1 MSLDSEE
8 QREMLQTPQNIENLF
23 RTLLCIVEKIYSDSE
38 LTYWALCLLNGIIE
52 DKNSSPALL
61 QANSW
66 GEDIFYDRSNI
77 YNSWFKLTGITQ
89 FEGGFKAIING
100 QIVHEYDR
108 VRGFRVIEIIENQ
121 VVLERDQ
128 YSVKLKLEK

>member
-1 MSLDSEE
+1 MI
-8 QREMLQTPQNIENLF
+8 REKVIAITLIIVSSIVLIESISAWSTRHDLFLENSVKENI
-23 RTLLCIVEKIYSDSE
+23 
-38 LTYWALCLLNGIIE
+38 ALNGIIE

-100 QIVHEYDR
+100 QIVHEFDR
-108 VRGFRVIEIIENQ
+108 VRGFQVIEIIENQ
-121 VVLERDQ
+121 VILERDQ

>member
-1 MSLDSEE
+1 MI
-8 QREMLQTPQNIENLF
+8 REKVIAITLIIVSSIVLIESISAWSTDHYPFLENSVKENI
-23 RTLLCIVEKIYSDSE
+23 
-38 LTYWALCLLNGIIE
+38 ALNGIIE
-52 DKNSSPALL
+52 DKNSFPALL

-121 VVLERDQ
+121 VVLEL
-128 YSVKLKLEK
+128 SLIHI

>member
-1 MSLDSEE
+1 MIREKVIAITLIIVSSIVLIESIAAWSTDHDLFLENSL
-8 QREMLQTPQNIENLF
+8 RAN
-23 RTLLCIVEKIYSDSE
+23 RTLD
-38 LTYWALCLLNGIIE
+38 GIIE
-52 DKNSSPALL
+52 NKNSYPALL
-61 QANSW
+61 QENSW

-128 YSVKLKLEK
+128 YSVILKLEK

>member
-1 MSLDSEE
+1 MIREKVIAITLIIVSSIVLIESIAAWSTDHDLFLENSLRANRIFD
-8 QREMLQTPQNIENLF
+8 
-23 RTLLCIVEKIYSDSE
+23 
-38 LTYWALCLLNGIIE
+38 GIIE
-52 DKNSSPALL
+52 NKNSSPALL

-100 QIVHEYDR
+100 QIVHEFNR
-108 VRGFRVIEIIENQ
+108 VRGFQVIEIIENQ

>member
-1 MSLDSEE
+1 MI
-8 QREMLQTPQNIENLF
+8 REKVIAITLIIVSSIVLIESIAAWSTDHDLF
-23 RTLLCIVEKIYSDSE
+23 LENSVKENRT
-38 LTYWALCLLNGIIE
+38 LNGIIE
-52 DKNSSPALL
+52 DQSSSPALL

-89 FEGGFKAIING
+89 FEDGFKAIING
-100 QIVHEYDR
+100 QIVHEFNR
-108 VRGFRVIEIIENQ
+108 VRGFQVIKIIENQ

>member
-1 MSLDSEE
+1 MIREKVIAITLIIGSSIVIIESIAAWSTDHDLFLENSLRANRIFD
-8 QREMLQTPQNIENLF
+8 
-23 RTLLCIVEKIYSDSE
+23 
-38 LTYWALCLLNGIIE
+38 GIIE
-52 DKNSSPALL
+52 NKNSSPALL

-89 FEGGFKAIING
+89 FEDGFKAIING
-100 QIVHEYDR
+100 QIVHEFNR
-108 VRGFRVIEIIENQ
+108 VRGFQVIKIIENQ

-128 YSVKLKLEK
+128 YSVILKLEK

>member
-1 MSLDSEE
+1 MI
-8 QREMLQTPQNIENLF
+8 REKVIAITLMIVSSIVLIESIAAWSTDHDLF
-23 RTLLCIVEKIYSDSE
+23 LENSVNENK
-38 LTYWALCLLNGIIE
+38 ALNGTFE
-52 DKNSSPALL
+52 DKSSSPALL

-100 QIVHEYDR
+100 QIVHEFNR
-108 VRGFRVIEIIENQ
+108 VRGFQVIEIIENQ

>member
-1 MSLDSEE
+1 MI
-8 QREMLQTPQNIENLF
+8 REKVIAI
-23 RTLLCIVEKIYSDSE
+23 TLIIVSSIV
-38 LTYWALCLLNGIIE
+38 IIE
-52 DKNSSPALL
+52 SIVAWSTDHDLFLENSLRANRIFDGINENKKSSPALL

-77 YNSWFKLTGITQ
+77 YNSWFNLTGITQ

>member
-1 MSLDSEE
+1 MI
-8 QREMLQTPQNIENLF
+8 REKVIAITLIIVSSIVLIESISAWSTRHDLFLENSVKENI
-23 RTLLCIVEKIYSDSE
+23 
-38 LTYWALCLLNGIIE
+38 ALNGIIE

-108 VRGFRVIEIIENQ
+108 VRGFRVIKIIENQ

>member
-1 MSLDSEE
+1 MI
-8 QREMLQTPQNIENLF
+8 REKVIAITLIIVSSIVLIESISAWSTRHDLFLENSVKENI
-23 RTLLCIVEKIYSDSE
+23 
-38 LTYWALCLLNGIIE
+38 ALNGIIE
-52 DKNSSPALL
+52 DKNSFPALL
-61 QANSW
+61 QGNSW

-108 VRGFRVIEIIENQ
+108 VRGFRVIKIIENQ
-121 VVLERDQ
+121 VILERDQ

>member
-1 MSLDSEE
+1 MI
-8 QREMLQTPQNIENLF
+8 REKVIAITLIIVSSIVLIESISAWSTRHDLFLENSVKENI
-23 RTLLCIVEKIYSDSE
+23 
-38 LTYWALCLLNGIIE
+38 ALNGIIE
-52 DKNSSPALL
+52 DKNSFPALL
-61 QANSW
+61 QGNSW

-108 VRGFRVIEIIENQ
+108 VRGFRVIKIIENQ

>member
-1 MSLDSEE
+1 MIREKVIAITLIIVSSIVLIESIAAWSTDHDLFLENSL
-8 QREMLQTPQNIENLF
+8 RAN
-23 RTLLCIVEKIYSDSE
+23 RTLD
-38 LTYWALCLLNGIIE
+38 GIIE
-52 DKNSSPALL
+52 NKNSSPALL

-100 QIVHEYDR
+100 QIVHEFNR
-108 VRGFRVIEIIENQ
+108 VRGFQVIEINKNQ